1 MQFEFATAGRIL
13 FGAGTVRQA
22 APAAKEFGRR
32 ALLVTGRSPDRVQS
46 LAKALNDASVS
57 CTLFPVE
64 SEPTVEMIARGL
76 EAARRE
82 ECDFVVSFG
91 GGSVIDAGKAIAALL
106 TNPGELMDY
115 LEVIGRGQP
124 LRAASAPF
132 IAIPTTAGTGSEVTR
147 NAVLASH
154 EHRVKVS
161 LRSPQMLPRLAIV
174 DPELTFSLPP
184 TATARSGCDALSQLI
199 EPYVSSRANP
209 LTDGYC
215 LEGLRRVGRSLR
227 RAYHHGDDAPAR
239 TDMSL
244 AALLG
249 GLSLAN
255 AGLGIVHGFAGPIGG
270 MFDAPHGALC
280 AALLPFGMQA
290 NLRALRARNPQS
302 EALSRYR
309 VIAGILTGK
318 PDAHPEDGVEWVRD
332 LCCELQTPS
341 LASYGVSLT
350 DVPVLVEKA
359 ARASSTRGNPIE
371 LTPEEMSAM
380 LVEAMGNC

>member
-32 ALLVTGRSPDRVQS
+32 ALLVMGRSPDRVQS
-46 LAKALNDASVS
+46 LAKALNGASVS

-174 DPELTFSLPP
+174 DPELTFSLSP

-255 AGLGIVHGFAGPIGG
+255 AGLGVVHGFAAPLGG

-280 AALLPFGMQA
+280 AALLPHGMA
-290 NLRALRARNPQS
+290 VNIAALRASAPGGEGLR
-302 EALSRYR
+302 RYTEVAR
-309 VIAGILTGK
+309 ILTGK
-318 PDAHPEDGVEWVRD
+318 TDAQPEDGAGWVAR
-332 LCCELQTPS
+332 LCEHLEIPS
-341 LASYGVSLT
+341 L
-350 DVPVLVEKA
+350 
-359 ARASSTRGNPIE
+359 RA
-371 LTPEEMSAM
+371 
-380 LVEAMGNC
+380 

>member
-13 FGAGTVRQA
+13 FGAETVKQA
-22 APAAKEFGRR
+22 APAAKELGRR
-32 ALLVTGRSPDRVQS
+32 ALLVTGRSPDRAQS
-46 LAKALNDASVS
+46 LAKAFNTAGVS
-57 CTLFPVE
+57 CALFSIE
-64 SEPTVEMIARGL
+64 TEPTLEMIAHGL
-76 EAARRE
+76 EAARQE
-82 ECDFVVSFG
+82 ACDFVVSFG

-147 NAVLASH
+147 NAVLASP

-227 RAYHHGDDAPAR
+227 RAYHDGASAEAR

-270 MFDAPHGALC
+270 MFSAPHGALC
-280 AALLPFGMQA
+280 AALLPSGMQA
-290 NLRALRARNPQS
+290 NIKALRTRNPAS
-302 EALSRYR
+302 EALDRYR
-309 VIAGILTGK
+309 VTASILTGK
-318 PDAHPEDGVEWVRD
+318 PDARAEDGVEWVRD
-332 LCCELQTPS
+332 LCRELQTPP
-341 LASYGVSLT
+341 LASYGVTLK

-359 ARASSTRGNPIE
+359 SRASSTRGNPIE